1 MSFGKAYVF
10 YPEVS
15 DAQTTM
21 ALLLDINPID
31 LARGKLGTSEGGL
44 FDYVN
49 DRPYVSSSFMST
61 ALVRIFNTAMQGKC
75 DKMQV
80 LADTPLSLSATVHIY
95 RTLPRSSTAVRMYHI
110 TRFLC
115 LRRLSRSFMCR
126 LSSRC
131 NDDSVFP
138 YRIQNGLHTCHL
150 IS

>member
-1 MSFGKAYVF
+1 MLLTITYKGSDTQNLGYLLHKNPYRAQSFDMSFGKAYVF

-75 DKMQV
+75 DKMQA
-80 LADTPLSLSATVHIY
+80 LADTPLSLSATVHM
-95 RTLPRSSTAVRMYHI
+95 LPFRGDAD
-110 TRFLC
+110 
-115 LRRLSRSFMCR
+115 LSREIVEP
-126 LSSRC
+126 L
-131 NDDSVFP
+131 V
-138 YRIQNGLHTCHL
+138 
-150 IS
+150 

>member
-1 MSFGKAYVF
+1 MLLTITYKGSDTQNLGYLLHKNPYRAQSFDMSFGKAYVF

-80 LADTPLSLSATVHIY
+80 LADTPLSLSA
-95 RTLPRSSTAVRMYHI
+95 STPMRKVTFCPGR
-110 TRFLC
+110 
-115 LRRLSRSFMCR
+115 
-126 LSSRC
+126 
-131 NDDSVFP
+131 
-138 YRIQNGLHTCHL
+138 
-150 IS
+150 